1 MKVHTLAT
9 TNMFATTFEKVEI
22 LSDHSAMPLFTM
34 SLDDVFTSDVCEYFQ
49 LIGIE
54 ELVKLQKRLFAN
66 VDYLVHTELQ
76 QEPSHVCIATTP
88 PNLDH

>member
-1 MKVHTLAT
+1 
-9 TNMFATTFEKVEI
+9 MFATTFKKVEI

-34 SLDDVFTSDVCEYFQ
+34 LLDDVFTSHVCEYFQ